1 MSRDGATAGHDAA
14 VIRSVYGHPAPFHLR
29 GRSSSRGESKSRR
42 VGTMARERRTSP
54 RAGTVVPTT
63 TSSTPTSMV
72 SDAAT
77 APWSAVGMANDYV
90 ADCFRC
96 EEIVASYKH
105 VG

>member
-1 MSRDGATAGHDAA
+1 
-14 VIRSVYGHPAPFHLR
+14 
-29 GRSSSRGESKSRR
+29 
-42 VGTMARERRTSP
+42 
-54 RAGTVVPTT
+54 
-63 TSSTPTSMV
+63 MV

-77 APWSAVGMANDYV
+77 PPWSAVGMANDRV